1 MRRPVHHLCRSV
13 AVVALGSGLVV
24 GCSAGSD
31 LDPTQRAEA
40 ETLIDELA
48 TTGMIELSDEDRT
61 CAAGAVSIAEFEAL
75 RADPP
80 ELQAAAEAV
89 VACVGENVIGASVLE
104 SQAGSVSP
112 TSLEC
117 AVDELDR
124 RFIVDLVAGL
134 MAETPPQV
142 QAEIEVARA
151 LSLCLELDELLRQ

>member
-1 MRRPVHHLCRSV
+1 MRRPAHHLRHGV
-13 AVVALGSGLVV
+13 IVVALLAWLVV
-24 GCSAGSD
+24 GCSADDG
-31 LDPTQRAEA
+31 LDSAQRAEA
-40 ETLIDELA
+40 ETLIDQLA
-48 TTGMIELSDEDRT
+48 ATGMIELSDEDRT
-61 CAAGAVSIAEFEAL
+61 CAAGAVNIADLEGL
-75 RADPP
+75 RAEPP

-89 VACVGENVIGASVLE
+89 VECVGENVIGASVLE

-134 MAETPPQV
+134 MAEAPPQV

-151 LSLCLELDELLRQ
+151 LGLCLELDELLRQ